1 MRRAFLL
8 NSVGRVLGVGA
19 VVRDAAYVWTRH
31 RWMVPYGI
39 AAFAAVAFFAPIGG
53 IEDWPTR
60 IAVGAAAA
68 AVAITATTEYRVV
81 AQTDDG
87 VILLKASKIRQVATE
102 LQQELPPDATME
114 PVGGTMLAADWQVGD
129 HRYTVPRSSEQAMN
143 RMATARQAD
152 S

>member
-1 MRRAFLL
+1 MRRAVLL
-8 NSVGRVLGVGA
+8 RSISRVLGAGT
-19 VVRDAAYVWTRH
+19 VVRDGAYMWARH
-31 RWMVPYGI
+31 RWMVPYG
-39 AAFAAVAFFAPIGG
+39 ATAFGAVAFFAPIGG
-53 IEDWPTR
+53 IDDWPTR

-68 AVAITATTEYRVV
+68 AVAITATTEYRVL

-102 LQQELPPDATME
+102 VQEELPADATME
-114 PVGGTMLAADWQVGD
+114 PVGGTVLAADWQVGA

-143 RMATARQAD
+143 RIAAAQQAD